1 MPVQGCTLHFI
12 FKHKIH
18 PKKGNGTGKLAVRL
32 DYGLDDLR
40 GSNFSRVKT
49 FFSSPEHLDG
59 LQFPL
64 SLLFKVG
71 AGFLFWECSGH
82 GVKMTTLSIQCQ
94 GEE

>member
-1 MPVQGCTLHFI
+1 M
-12 FKHKIH
+12 
-18 PKKGNGTGKLAVRL
+18 GKLAVRL
-32 DYGLDDLR
+32 DYRLEDLR

-49 FFSSPEHLDG
+49 FLSSPEHLDG

-71 AGFLFWECSGH
+71 AEFLLWEYCGQ